1 MISACRDNELGITMR
16 AIVLATYAALT
27 LATLG
32 APISTAVANDVV
44 QVTWRKAQIMSFGS
58 GVSSIIIGD
67 PSVIDVTLE
76 GSGQIVV
83 FGKVPGETNMMI
95 LGADNSVLFDAAVVV
110 MPEDNRQVS
119 IINAGANV
127 ISERS
132 WTCLTRCVQVLGPS
146 GTSYASVAS
155 GGGGGNA
162 AAAAP
167 AGGGTGG
174 EAAAAAGQTAQGVSD
189 ANSATAQGA
198 SGVAGQSSTII
209 APY

>member
-1 MISACRDNELGITMR
+1 MR
-16 AIVLATYAALT
+16 AIALATFAALT
-27 LATLG
+27 LASLG
-32 APISTAVANDVV
+32 APVTTANANDVV

-58 GVSSIIIGD
+58 GVSSIVIGD

-83 FGKVPGETNMMI
+83 FGKVPGETNMLI

-119 IINAGANV
+119 IINAGAGT

-132 WTCLTRCVQVLGPS
+132 WTCLTRCVQVLGPG
-146 GTSYASVAS
+146 GTSYSSVTPVGGGSS
-155 GGGGGNA
+155 GAPAAGGGGN
-162 AAAAP
+162 
-167 AGGGTGG
+167 G
-174 EAAAAAGQTAQGVSD
+174 EAAAAAGQTAQGVAD
-189 ANSATAQGA
+189 ANRGTAQGA
-198 SGVAGQSSTII
+198 SGIAGQSGTII